1 MSKKHHYHKVKTHH
15 WQGGVLKSITH
26 FFNEIEEALNF
37 AKSSDANAVKVYDTN
52 GDLVHSDNLN
62 PTLTSTYA

>member
-1 MSKKHHYHKVKTHH
+1 MSKKHDHHKVKTHH

-52 GDLVHSDNLN
+52 GDLVHSANLN